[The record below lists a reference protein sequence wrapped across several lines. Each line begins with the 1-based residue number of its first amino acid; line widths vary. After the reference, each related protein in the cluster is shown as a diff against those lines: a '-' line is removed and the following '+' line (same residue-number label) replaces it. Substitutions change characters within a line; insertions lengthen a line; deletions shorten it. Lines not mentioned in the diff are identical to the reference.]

1 MKHLISRLR
10 QILVVFLVG
19 FAFLLGQGFSFV
31 SVAQADVTTPEGIY
45 YKGTPDDWG
54 QNRNQPQQRQKL
66 NDSQGSS
73 YQGSGSNPIKDAAN
87 AVRDKLNLDEETPRA
102 TREFFDSG
110 RNKATKD
117 STVRT
122 PEGIYYKGTPDDWGQ
137 NRNQPQQRQQRNDY
151 QGSSNNPLKDAVDT
165 VREKLNLDEETPRAT
180 KEFFNDAKNAVNSDR
195 EGYYQTPP
203 NNPPSKQLRDR
214 I

>member
-1 MKHLISRLR
+1 MKQMIARLR
-10 QILVVFLVG
+10 QIIVVFLVG
-19 FAFLLGQGFSFV
+19 FTFLLGQGFSCV

-54 QNRNQPQQRQKL
+54 QNRNQPDQRQKL
-66 NDSQGSS
+66 NESQR
-73 YQGSGSNPIKDAAN
+73 SGSNPLKDAAK
-87 AVRDKLNLDEETPRA
+87 AVGDKLNLNEETPRS

-110 RNKATKD
+110 RNQATKD

-137 NRNQPQQRQQRNDY
+137 NRNQPQQRNDN
-151 QGSSNNPLKDAVDT
+151 QGSSNNPLKGAVDT
-165 VREKLNLDEETPRAT
+165 VREKLNLDESTPRAT
-180 KEFFNDAKNAVNSDR
+180 KEFFNDAKNAVNPDR
-195 EGYYQTPP
+195 EGYYQSPA
-203 NNPPSKQLRDR
+203 NNPSSKQLRDR